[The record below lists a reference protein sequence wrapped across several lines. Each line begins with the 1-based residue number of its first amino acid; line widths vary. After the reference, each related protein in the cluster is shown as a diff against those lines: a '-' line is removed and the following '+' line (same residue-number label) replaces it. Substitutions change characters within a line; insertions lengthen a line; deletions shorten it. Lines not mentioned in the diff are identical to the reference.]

1 MNAARTRVDTAPIP
15 APTVIFTALHVWMF
29 ANPARTASDRLKY
42 PANIPPIRSE
52 PAPIQTEPAP
62 IPRRSSEIPRRSSP
76 IPSTIMLLSILL
88 PIHYNTIRTSRRM
101 SRAASSPRSRSPTE
115 QSFDRLNTIT
125 IACTITIAASLAGAS
140 TIAPSGASG
149 QAAGG
154 FSALAGVK
162 AWAGREGKD
171 GAKEGGATGGGGEGE
186 GEAKSSFELAPALS
200 LASRSNFR
208 PRSVRPTSGHSSRP
222 QPWRPQLG
230 GGADLQ
236 KSPNT

>member
-15 APTVIFTALHVWMF
+15 APTVIFTALHVWMRQSGPNRF
-29 ANPARTASDRLKY
+29 DRLKY

-62 IPRRSSEIPRRSSP
+62 IPRRSSKIPPP
-76 IPSTIMLLSILL
+76 IVADTFYYMLLSILL

-154 FSALAGVK
+154 FSALAGGRRGRGGK
-162 AWAGREGKD
+162 ARTGRRRAGRRAE
-171 GAKEGGATGGGGEGE
+171 GAKAR
-186 GEAKSSFELAPALS
+186 AKQN
-200 LASRSNFR
+200 LASNS
-208 PRSVRPTSGHSSRP
+208 PRLCLWPREGIPPTICPADKRP
-222 QPWRPQLG
+222 Q
-230 GGADLQ
+230 
-236 KSPNT
+236 